1 MAWIPQ
7 ILPPLRDQIPCPVR
21 ATIGITLGLATS
33 VGITR
38 TVLWLLALYTP
49 AELLEDLRLPLLLL
63 TGVLFV
69 AVLGL
74 MGSVVQR
81 NARLSHFFCWCS
93 DEPE

>member
-1 MAWIPQ
+1 MARTPQ
-7 ILPPLRDQIPCPVR
+7 ILPPLSDSVPCPVR
-21 ATIGITLGLATS
+21 AAIGISLGLATS

-38 TVLWLLALYTP
+38 ALLWLVSLWIP
-49 AELLEDLRLPLLLL
+49 AEILEDVRLPLWLL
-63 TGVLFV
+63 TGVVFV

-93 DEPE
+93 DDAD